1 MGSVQQLGQAF
12 YNHYNQSQELAA
24 DAIGLQYAAAAGY
37 DPRVGALLFERMAIE
52 VPQSLTAGFFSSHPS
67 SLERVDAAQKRINVL
82 IAQGYGVRP
91 ISSPVAAIASGTV
104 PPPVP
109 PPVVSSGAVVPVA
122 QPSISAPVQT
132 FVPVSYV
139 VPNAITPTA
148 ANRPTMY
155 NDAPAADTQL
165 RNLDWEFRAGRI
177 GIDEYRQMK
186 KVLTGE

>member
-82 IAQGYGVRP
+82 IAQGY
-91 ISSPVAAIASGTV
+91 
-104 PPPVP
+104 
-109 PPVVSSGAVVPVA
+109 
-122 QPSISAPVQT
+122 
-132 FVPVSYV
+132 
-139 VPNAITPTA
+139 
-148 ANRPTMY
+148 
-155 NDAPAADTQL
+155 
-165 RNLDWEFRAGRI
+165 NLDREFRAGRL